1 MSFKSVRV
9 KAGLTQ
15 DAAASQ
21 LQVSASAI
29 SQWETGDTMPDPRK
43 LKKIAEVYGVTVD
56 ELLKEETP

>member
-1 MSFKSVRV
+1 MSFKSARV
-9 KAGLTQ
+9 KAGMTQ

-21 LQVSASAI
+21 IEVTASAI

-56 ELLKEETP
+56 ELLKEDTP